1 MQAVVAGEQPGVVC
15 ADVQRCGLQ
24 LRGRGVGAGVLL
36 RPRPAHRGHQVTR
49 EDDITIKL
57 SGNFCVDI
65 YSTFTH
71 TLVQIFSI
79 STISTH
85 YKYLK

>member
-49 EDDITIKL
+49 EDDICIKL
-57 SGNFCVDI
+57 SGN

-85 YKYLK
+85 YQYIK